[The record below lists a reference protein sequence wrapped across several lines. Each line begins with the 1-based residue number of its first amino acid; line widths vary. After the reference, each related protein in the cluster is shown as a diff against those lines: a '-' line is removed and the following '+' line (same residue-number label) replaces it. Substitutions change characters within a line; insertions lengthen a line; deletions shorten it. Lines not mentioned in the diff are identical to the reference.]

1 MGVIRS
7 LALPDECLVIPTFPN
22 DAFVAFWA
30 CLPLAGRD
38 VAENFVYIDTFNSY
52 IMLYYLL
59 QLTDSPTGY
68 NVLET
73 FRRRS

>member
-7 LALPDECLVIPTFPN
+7 LALPEECLVIPTIPD

-38 VAENFVYIDTFNSY
+38 VAENFVYRDTF
-52 IMLYYLL
+52 LYYA
-59 QLTDSPTGY
+59 
-68 NVLET
+68 VLSST
-73 FRRRS
+73 AY